1 MVQLVVVVSKL
12 NEKDHDQPRTF
23 PCTATRSFG
32 VKDLC
37 PRAHTYTHTHT
48 LTHGL
53 IIIETHT
60 HTHTHLHSDRHIE
73 SRELPPTDPHTHT
86 KRNNSTIRPC
96 NHNKHTTIQNAR
108 SQCPRDELWRKPPQL
123 DAATTTAIVIVA
135 IDGQQQQQPHAQ
147 VLHVSQ
153 TARYA
158 HPTRLQ
164 GPLCPTGRR
173 ARDVEPDRSQP
184 GRVQGR
190 LLPSRRI
197 SENAKDGHVVCPK
210 DCLQQQ
216 CQGGGSTGTSSLDQ
230 AEVSPATTI
239 SGGPSNDA
247 AAARTAAET
256 AEATFAAAI
265 PTPC

>member
-1 MVQLVVVVSKL
+1 MK
-12 NEKDHDQPRTF
+12 P
-23 PCTATRSFG
+23 
-32 VKDLC
+32 
-37 PRAHTYTHTHT
+37 THT
-48 LTHGL
+48 LTLTFTPTGTL
-53 IIIETHT
+53 
-60 HTHTHLHSDRHIE
+60 SQE
-73 SRELPPTDPHTHT
+73 SFHRPTHTHT

-135 IDGQQQQQPHAQ
+135 IDGQQQQQQPHAQ
-147 VLHVSQ
+147 VLRVSQ